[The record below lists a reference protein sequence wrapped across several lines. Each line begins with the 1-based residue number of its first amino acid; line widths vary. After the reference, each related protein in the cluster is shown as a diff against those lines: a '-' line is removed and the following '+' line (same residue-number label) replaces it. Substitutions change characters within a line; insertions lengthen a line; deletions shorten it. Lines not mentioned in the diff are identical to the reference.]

1 MWRWEFC
8 VGLGVWGLQERQLRG
23 GGSCTQLGYP
33 GLEALMEFCAVQHLW
48 GGEGPG
54 GGSADSPN
62 LLVSLQRWLPNRP
75 TSPTPTMPSS
85 RAAEPSRL
93 RSHNL

>member
-48 GGEGPG
+48 GGGKVLEEVVLIPQIFWSLSSAGYQTDLRHLHQPCHLAGP
-54 GGSADSPN
+54 
-62 LLVSLQRWLPNRP
+62 
-75 TSPTPTMPSS
+75 
-85 RAAEPSRL
+85 
-93 RSHNL
+93 RSQAG